1 MKAIEFLRISSISFG
16 LALILAEA
24 PVVRAGEGH
33 AIIGSVAIDAASTPE
48 QHKALA
54 DHYRSEA
61 DAARKAAKSH
71 KAMKDSYE
79 VVRRG
84 TSVGAHMEKHC
95 DNLIQ
100 TYESQASDYDAM
112 AAEHDALAAKA
123 AAGK

>member
-16 LALILAEA
+16 LALILVGV
-24 PVVRAGEGH
+24 PVVQAGEGH
-33 AIIGSVAIDAASTPE
+33 ATVDHAAVEAASTPE

-54 DHYRSEA
+54 DHYRAEA
-61 DAARKAAKSH
+61 AAARKAAKGH
-71 KAMKDSYE
+71 KAMKESYE

-84 TSVGAHMEKHC
+84 TSVGAHMENHC
-95 DNLIQ
+95 DNLIR

-123 AAGK
+123 IAGK